1 MWKVNLRK
9 NEYNKLQNELANYH
23 EKELTNIKQGITDMK
38 ELLEG
43 ESFQLD
49 QTTKNL
55 LQLLGTI
62 ETGIIP
68 LIENTFENTEQ
79 AVDTVITGFK
89 NIDTIC

>member
-1 MWKVNLRK
+1 MWRVNLK
-9 NEYNKLQNELANYH
+9 KDEYNKLQKELSDYH
-23 EKELTNIKQGITDMK
+23 EKELANIKQGITDVK

-49 QTTKNL
+49 QTTRNL

-68 LIENTFENTEQ
+68 LIDDTFKNTEQ
-79 AVDTVITGFK
+79 SVDTVITSFN

>member
-9 NEYNKLQNELANYH
+9 DEYTRLQKELADYH
-23 EKELTNIKQGITDMK
+23 EKELTNIKQGITDIK

-43 ESFQLD
+43 ESFRLD
-49 QTTKNL
+49 QTTRNL

-79 AVDTVITGFK
+79 SVDTVITGFK